1 MIAELRGEPEPLWAK
16 KVWPNGKPDANEEQR
31 VAFGACYPNVE
42 EFAHC
47 VEIPRG
53 EKVYNGTIQWWWR
66 DDWKYKNV
74 SLDCGEICR
83 DVVWGRSEF
92 VHHARWGYQAFL
104 SPLPQDREVFV
115 IRTNYLWN
123 DWVQVNNLLGST
135 YDVPVPSREDAE
147 RVINARGRLPVRNN
161 VSEEGKMILCK
172 YLKEEIRIYIDL
184 LNRAV
189 NLSDED
195 VRVTLEDLQR
205 NCPEVI
211 ETLILEREA
220 R

>member
-1 MIAELRGEPEPLWAK
+1 MGRYSGGGEMIGSIRILVWIAERFVGMSFGGGVNLFIMRG
-16 KVWPNGKPDANEEQR
+16 GDIR
-31 VAFGACYPNVE
+31 RF
-42 EFAHC
+42 
-47 VEIPRG
+47 
-53 EKVYNGTIQWWWR
+53 
-66 DDWKYKNV
+66 V
-74 SLDCGEICR
+74 SLSRCAVRLLNSLLSKIAQID
-83 DVVWGRSEF
+83 RSSCLLE
-92 VHHARWGYQAFL
+92 V

-211 ETLILEREA
+211 ETFISESDGR
-220 R
+220 